1 MNNQSENI
9 PNKKRRVVRIIL
21 VILALI
27 FCGFVGYIMVRFA
40 MNKEYFQ
47 GWMEEHG
54 ILGRFA
60 YCLMVI
66 FQVVVA
72 LVPGEPLEIAGGYAF
87 GVWQGTILYLLS
99 ATIGG
104 MLVFL
109 LVRKYGTNL
118 VETIFSKEDVKGLG
132 FLKATRKIDRKKKE
146 ALLIV
151 LFILPGTPKDL
162 ICYFAGLTTISTKLW
177 FVVCSL
183 GRLPS
188 LLTSTLGGEALET
201 ENYKVAIIAFV
212 IALLISLGGL
222 LLYKKIHQKNNDK
235 EKEKNETVE

>member
-1 MNNQSENI
+1 MNNQPDNI

-104 MLVFL
+104 MFVFL

-162 ICYFAGLTTISTKLW
+162 LCYFAGLTTISVKLW
-177 FVVCSL
+177 FIICSL

-188 LLTSTLGGEALET
+188 LLTSTLGGDALET
-201 ENYKVAIIAFV
+201 KNYFVAVIAFG
-212 IALLISLGGL
+212 IALFISLVGIII
-222 LLYKKIHQKNNDK
+222 YKKTHKKHN
-235 EKEKNETVE
+235 EKSQ